1 MRMNKTLAA
10 INAMEADGIIGRYA
24 IAGAIAAYNYVEAAF
39 TEDIDIL
46 VSFDRSPDQAS
57 PTLIA
62 LAPVFSYLKSK
73 GYTEHRSEGI
83 VIEGWPV
90 QFLSVANALDAEA
103 LAEAEEIV
111 VEFSESEMSL
121 RTRILRPEHLVA
133 TALLVGRPKDH
144 VRVAQ
149 FLSES
154 AVDLGALC
162 DLLVRHGLTGVF
174 QVFCERAGI
183 ANPCGIERPP

>member
-24 IAGAIAAYNYVEAAF
+24 IAGAIAAYK
-39 TEDIDIL
+39 EDIDIL

-103 LAEAEEIV
+103 LVEAEEIV

-174 QVFCERAGI
+174 QVFC
-183 ANPCGIERPP
+183 

>member
-162 DLLVRHGLTGVF
+162 DLLV
-174 QVFCERAGI
+174 
-183 ANPCGIERPP
+183 